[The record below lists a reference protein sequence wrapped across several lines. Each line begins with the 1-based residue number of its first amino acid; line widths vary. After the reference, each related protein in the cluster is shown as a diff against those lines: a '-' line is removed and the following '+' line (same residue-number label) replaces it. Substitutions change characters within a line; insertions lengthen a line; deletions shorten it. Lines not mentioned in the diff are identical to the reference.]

1 MNLAEALNV
10 AIPDLPVRVA
20 RRERPPKV
28 APDLIVRETV
38 EDGQPFF
45 NVMIPETRRYYPFLP
60 EQWKLLRLFDG
71 IRTYAE
77 VAELY
82 SAETGAFFP
91 EQYARDFAEQSRDM
105 PFWYRS
111 PQERNIALS
120 EKLAEERRRR
130 VAKQDRFSSLAE
142 ITFTAWD
149 PDRYLSRLH
158 DKLSF
163 VFRPWFLLLNLTLFA
178 WSLALW
184 LQHWKAM
191 GLDTVQYFD
200 FSEKTLYGFAEF
212 WVLMLFIGFI
222 HESAHGLACKHT
234 GGEVHR
240 MGFML
245 IYLSPAFFC
254 DVTEAWVYGG
264 RWERVTT
271 MVAGL
276 WSEMILCFF
285 ATVVW
290 WGTPSGTVTH
300 RISYEFILLAG
311 IGAVIINLNPLIKLD
326 GYYIFT
332 EMIGIADLKE
342 NSTIFLNT
350 WVKKHLF
357 QLPVEVTYVRPRRAV
372 LYVTYAI
379 LSGAYSYTLLFVV
392 VTLAYKVFYR
402 YMPGWAFVPALIL
415 ALLIFR
421 SRIRTLVQ
429 FVRTVYLDKKP
440 RFQARMRPP
449 VVVGIC
455 VVALLIF
462 FAPVWKQTVGGVFI
476 LEPLRRSVARTSV
489 PGFVEQIYA
498 FEGERV
504 KAGARLAL
512 LRDLSLESELA
523 RIEAEYAM
531 AEAAAR
537 RAQILYADY
546 SRAEQDRLRLG
557 ERKRTLRE
565 QVSHLTVTTDTSGTV
580 ATSRLRDTLGT
591 YLPAGTIVAEVDDVA
606 NLQCRIYVPEYEMRE
621 VRVGLPVTLVHAGS
635 FLPLHSKVAGIFP
648 AAVPAGDPLLP
659 VPEFR
664 GTRAPSYYVVT
675 AVIVNSTG
683 AAAAGETG
691 TARIFIK
698 RKSVMGFVRDMTYD
712 FVRTKLW

>member
-10 AIPDLPVRVA
+10 AIPDLPVQVA
-20 RRERPPKV
+20 RRGRPPKV
-28 APDLIVRETV
+28 APDLIVRETI

-71 IRTYAE
+71 MRTYAQ

-82 SAETGAFFP
+82 SAETGALFP
-91 EQYARDFAEQSRDM
+91 EEYVRQFAEESQDM

-120 EKLAEERRRR
+120 EKLSEERRRR

-149 PDRYLSRLH
+149 PDRYLTRLH
-158 DKLSF
+158 KKLSF
-163 VFRPWFLLLNLTLFA
+163 VFRPWFLLLNLALFA

-184 LQHWKAM
+184 LQRWRAM
-191 GLDTVQYFD
+191 GLDTIQYFN
-200 FSEKTLYGFAEF
+200 FAEKTLYGFAEF
-212 WVLMLFIGFI
+212 WVLMLFVGFI

-290 WGTPSGTVTH
+290 WGTPSGTVVH

-332 EMIGIADLKE
+332 EMIGISDLKE
-342 NSTIFLNT
+342 NSTNFLSTWIRKHIF
-350 WVKKHLF
+350 H
-357 QLPVEVTYVRPRRAV
+357 LPVEVQYVRPRRAM

-402 YMPGWAFVPALIL
+402 YTPGWAFAPASAL

-421 SRIRTLVQ
+421 SRIRMLVQ
-429 FVRTVYLDKKP
+429 FARSVYLDKKH
-440 RFQARMRPP
+440 RFQAWMRVPAA
-449 VVVGIC
+449 VGIC
-455 VVALLIF
+455 VAVLLMF
-462 FAPVWKQTVGGVFI
+462 LAPVWKHTVAGEFI

-523 RIEAEYAM
+523 RVAADYAT
-531 AEAAAR
+531 AAAAAR
-537 RAQILYADY
+537 QAQLLYTDY
-546 SRAEQDRLRLG
+546 WRAEQDRLRLE
-557 ERKRTLRE
+557 ERKRTLGD
-565 QVSHLTVTTDTSGTV
+565 QLSHLMVTSEITGTVTTP
-580 ATSRLRDTLGT
+580 RLRDRLGT
-591 YLPAGTIVAEVDDVA
+591 YLPAGTVLAEVDDVS
-606 NLQCRIYVPEYEMRE
+606 NLQCRIYVPEYDMRE
-621 VRVGLPVTLVHAGS
+621 VRVGQPVTLVHAGS
-635 FLPLHSKVAGIFP
+635 FLPLHSKVAGILP
-648 AAVPAGDPLLP
+648 AAVAAGDPLLP
-659 VPEFR
+659 IPEFR

-675 AVIVNSTG
+675 AVIANPSGSV
-683 AAAAGETG
+683 AAGETG
-691 TARIFIK
+691 TARIFIS
-698 RKSVMGFVRDMTYD
+698 RKSVVGFARDMIYD